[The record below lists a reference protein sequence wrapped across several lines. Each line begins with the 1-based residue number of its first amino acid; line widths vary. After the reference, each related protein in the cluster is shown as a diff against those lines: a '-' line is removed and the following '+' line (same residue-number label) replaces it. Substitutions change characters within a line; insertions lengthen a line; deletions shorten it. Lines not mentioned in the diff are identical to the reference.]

1 MGSLAFAA
9 SHRHARMSSNTDY
22 DRLNDALKRAGSSWD
37 AAQAHG
43 LLAGKLAVCG
53 AAAGPD
59 WVGQVLEGTDP
70 SNALRKECEALLNEI
85 FQSTERHFSE
95 RLSQFMPLLPNENES
110 RAARTEGIGHWSE
123 GYLHGLVSSKHGEPM
138 KKQLAAEPIA
148 GIIKD
153 LLAIT
158 QATVE
163 DDSDREEDEAAYTEI
178 VEYIRVAAQVVYE
191 ELAPMRPETLK

>member
-1 MGSLAFAA
+1 MTSD
-9 SHRHARMSSNTDY
+9 TEY
-22 DRLNDALKRAGSSWD
+22 EPLNDALKRAGSSWD

-43 LLAGKLAVCG
+43 LLAGRLAVGG

-59 WVGQVLEGTDP
+59 WLGQVMEGTDP
-70 SNALRKECEALLNEI
+70 SNVLPKECAALLNEI

-95 RLSQFMPLLPNENES
+95 RLSQFMPLLPSENES
-110 RAARTEGIGHWSE
+110 RAARTEAIGHWSE
-123 GYLHGLVSSKHGEPM
+123 GYLHGLVSSEHSEPM
-138 KKQLAAEPIA
+138 KKRLAAEPVA

-178 VEYIRVAAQVVYE
+178 VEYIRVAAQIVYE
-191 ELAPMRPETLK
+191 ELASMRPKH